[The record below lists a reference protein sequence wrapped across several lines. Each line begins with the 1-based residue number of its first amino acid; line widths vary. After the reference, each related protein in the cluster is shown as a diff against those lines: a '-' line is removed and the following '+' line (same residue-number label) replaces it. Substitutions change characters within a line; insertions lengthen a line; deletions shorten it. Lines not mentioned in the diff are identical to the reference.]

1 LIFLKESKMMNQ
13 TEGVSSMSE
22 TVDGITKSVNVEKI
36 ENGYIVSIHK
46 YGMKSSGEG
55 CSECDSEYID
65 ETKRFYSKEN
75 PLNKEAKQ
83 EEEER
88 DMTREDVFAIIDM
101 L

>member
-1 LIFLKESKMMNQ
+1 MHGMMNQ

-22 TVDGITKSVNVEKI
+22 TVDGITKSVNVEEI
-36 ENGYIVSIHK
+36 ENGFIVTIHK

-55 CSECDSEYID
+55 CSECEGEYID

-88 DMTREDVFAIIDM
+88 EMSREDVFALIDM

>member
-1 LIFLKESKMMNQ
+1 MHGMMNQ

-22 TVDGITKSVNVEKI
+22 TVDGITKSVNVQEI
-36 ENGYIVSIHK
+36 ENGFIVSIHK

-75 PLNKEAKQ
+75 PLNKE
-83 EEEER
+83 EEKEEKER
-88 DMTREDVFAIIDM
+88 DMSREDVFAIIDM

>member
-1 LIFLKESKMMNQ
+1 MNQ
-13 TEGVSSMSE
+13 VEGMSSMSE
-22 TVDGITKSVNVEKI
+22 TVDGIRKSVNVEEI

-46 YGMKSSGEG
+46 YGMKPSKEG
-55 CSECDSEYID
+55 CDECDGEYID

-75 PLNKEAKQ
+75 PLNKEEEK

-88 DMTREDVFAIIDM
+88 EMSREDVFALIDM

>member
-1 LIFLKESKMMNQ
+1 MSQ
-13 TEGVSSMSE
+13 VEGISSMSE
-22 TVDGITKSVNVEKI
+22 TVDGITKSVNVEEI

-55 CSECDSEYID
+55 CSECDNEYID

-75 PLNKEAKQ
+75 PLNKEEKK

-88 DMTREDVFAIIDM
+88 EMSREDVFALIDM

>member
-1 LIFLKESKMMNQ
+1 LKESKMMNQ
-13 TEGVSSMSE
+13 VEGMSSMSE
-22 TVDGITKSVNVEKI
+22 TVDGIRKSVNVEEI

-46 YGMKSSGEG
+46 YGMKPSKEG
-55 CSECDSEYID
+55 CDECDGEYID

-75 PLNKEAKQ
+75 PLNKEEEK

-88 DMTREDVFAIIDM
+88 EMSREDVFALIDM

>member
-1 LIFLKESKMMNQ
+1 LKENKMYGMMNQ

-22 TVDGITKSVNVEKI
+22 TVDGITKSVNVEEI
-36 ENGYIVSIHK
+36 ENGFIVTIHK

-55 CSECDSEYID
+55 CSECEGEYID

-88 DMTREDVFAIIDM
+88 EMSREDVFALIDM